1 MVSRNGGWN
10 MTDLKGEFLSRILSR
25 KEREAFFSFLERANW
40 LIFQDAYPQLL
51 LYEESL
57 KRNKPLF
64 YLLPFMDISRFMEVV
79 WGQFWQ
85 KKDSAILTV
94 GLIMNEQSYL
104 EDRVMQN
111 PNFKHKVLNTFEFQ
125 LQDLLSFNQ
134 ILFPY
139 KHQKLVGLTVH
150 QFQSLDERIL
160 IGKKLYTILFQKK
173 DVFQQVVNWA
183 SENPHTGSRKD
194 YWPHLF
200 NHINEGIPGFAYQL
214 RLESC
219 KLKKGAWKIYSPD
232 LPSAWKNVQH
242 READKGDWLNDWRVA
257 DQLNELSDI
266 INGEIKHEYCK
277 TLERLELAALA
288 KKVITILD

>member
-25 KEREAFFSFLERANW
+25 KERVAFFSFLERANW

-57 KRNKPLF
+57 KRNKSLF
-64 YLLPFMDISRFMEVV
+64 HLLPFMDISGFMEVI
-79 WGQFWQ
+79 WGYFWRKQ
-85 KKDSAILTV
+85 DSVILTV
-94 GLIMNEQSYL
+94 GLIINEQSYL
-104 EDRVMQN
+104 EERVMQN
-111 PNFKHKVLNTFEFQ
+111 SNYKNKVIDTFEFQ

-139 KHQKLVGLTVH
+139 KNQKLAGLTVH

-160 IGKKLYTILFQKK
+160 IGKKLYTILFRKK
-173 DVFQQVVNWA
+173 DVFKQVVNWA
-183 SENPHTGSRKD
+183 SETPHTGSRKD

-200 NHINEGIPGFAYQL
+200 NSVNEGIPGFAYQL
-214 RLESC
+214 RLEAC
-219 KLKKGAWKIYSPD
+219 KLKKSVWKIYSPD
-232 LPSAWKNVQH
+232 LQSAWKNVQH
-242 READKGDWLNDWRVA
+242 REAEKGDWLKDWNVA
-257 DQLNELSDI
+257 DQLYELTDT